1 MRGATPLTPPPPG
14 GSGQVAEGAS
24 GGEGAERPVPLM
36 HGPTFMANPL
46 ACRVASASVQ
56 LLLDSPWQS
65 RVGAIAQQLEAEL
78 RPLASSPA
86 VRDVRVLGA
95 IGAVEAEAPP
105 HPPALPRTCPR
116 PVLGVVEM
124 EEPLHLPSVQALL
137 VRRGVWLR
145 PFGRML
151 YTMPPFVVSEAELRR
166 ITGGMRAVVE
176 ATESALLEKGA
187 RLESEVW
194 RESQSHAG

>member
-1 MRGATPLTPPPPG
+1 
-14 GSGQVAEGAS
+14 VAEGAS